1 MYYLDASL
9 VVTFLTNEP
18 DTDKVSDWLSGY
30 VDGTLFI
37 SPWVITEVAS
47 ALSIKERRGDLTTEM
62 RAAARGAFAL
72 LCDQNLESKAMLD
85 SHFESAARFCD
96 QVALG
101 LRAGD
106 ALHLAIASHYGL
118 TLVTRD
124 TRLAEAGPLLGA
136 ATLLL

>member
-1 MYYLDASL
+1 MYYLDASFI
-9 VVTFLTNEP
+9 VTFLTNEP
-18 DTDKVSDWLSGY
+18 DKSQVSHWLSGY

-37 SPWVITEVAS
+37 SPWVTTEVAS
-47 ALSIKERRGDLTTEM
+47 ALSIKERRGDLTPEM
-62 RAAARGAFAL
+62 RADARSAFAL
-72 LCDQNLESKAMLD
+72 LCDQNLESKGLLD
-85 SHFESAARFCD
+85 SHFETAAHFCD

-106 ALHLAIASHYGL
+106 ALHLAVASHYGL

-124 TRLAEAGPLLGA
+124 KRLAEAGPQLGA